1 MNKTVISCQVND
13 LSEAPKAALFDFAN
27 EETVHDVHNF
37 HRSLPGYRPTPLVRL
52 SGLAGYLGINQ
63 LSIKDESFRFDLKA
77 FKVLGASYAMAKCLG
92 EVIGLGDDALTCNN
106 IIAHK
111 SAYDHL
117 TFVTATDGNHG
128 RAVAWAANLFGCKS
142 VVYMPEGSSPVRLEA
157 IRKFGAKASVTG
169 LNFDDSVMYASQQAQ
184 ENGWILLQDTS
195 WEGYEKVPRHI
206 MQGYATLITE
216 SMGQGQEKK
225 LPTHVFV
232 QAGVGSFAAA
242 IIASLISLAGG
253 AAPKFI
259 VVEPEGAP
267 CLFESIKKGRRVR
280 IKGDLA
286 TIMAGLSC
294 GEPSRMGWKIL
305 KSAASAFLMCSDA
318 VARRGMKVLGNP
330 LEGDQ
335 RIISGESGAVTL
347 GALFEIMSDKD
358 NRKIRTDIG
367 LDSGSRVL
375 LFSTE
380 GDTDPDVYRDIVWA
394 LKTDE
399 RQEENNRPSGRHEL
413 GKHIQ
418 AEKTIRY

>member
-13 LSEAPKAALFDFAN
+13 LSETPKAALFDFVN
-27 EETVHDVHNF
+27 EKKIRDVHNF

-52 SGLAGYLGINQ
+52 SGLAGYLGIQQ
-63 LSIKDESFRFDLKA
+63 LLIKDENLRFDLQA

-92 EVIGLGDDALTCNN
+92 EVIGLKDDALTYNN

-128 RAVAWAANLFGCKS
+128 RAVAWAAKLFGCKS
-142 VVYMPEGSSPVRLEA
+142 VVYMPKGSSPIRLEA
-157 IRKFGAKASVTG
+157 IRKYGAEASITE
-169 LNFDDSVMYASQQAQ
+169 LNFDDSVMHASQKAQ
-184 ENGWILLQDTS
+184 ENGWTLLQDTS

-216 SMGQGQEKK
+216 SFCQGQEN

-242 IIASLISLAGG
+242 VLASLVNLAEGTS
-253 AAPKFI
+253 PTFI

-267 CLFESIKKGRRVR
+267 CLFASIKKGERVR
-280 IKGDLA
+280 ITGDLA

-294 GEPSRMGWKIL
+294 GEPSLMGWQIL

-330 LEGDQ
+330 VAGDQ

-358 NRKIRTDIG
+358 NRKIRKDIG
-367 LDSGSRVL
+367 LNSGSRVL

-394 LKTDE
+394 
-399 RQEENNRPSGRHEL
+399 
-413 GKHIQ
+413 
-418 AEKTIRY
+418 

>member
-1 MNKTVISCQVND
+1 MNKNVISCQIND
-13 LSEAPKAALFDFAN
+13 LSEASEGALFDFAN
-27 EETVHDVHNF
+27 EKTVRHVYNF
-37 HRSLPGYRPTPLVRL
+37 HLSLPGYRPSPLVRL

-63 LSIKDESFRFDLKA
+63 LSIKDENLRFDLKA

-92 EVIGLGDDALTCNN
+92 EVIGLKDDELTYNN

-128 RAVAWAANLFGCKS
+128 RAVAWAAKLFGCKS
-142 VVYMPEGSSPVRLEA
+142 VVYMPKGSSPIRLEA
-157 IRKFGAKASVTG
+157 IRNYGAEASVTG
-169 LNFDDSVMYASQQAQ
+169 LNFDDSVMYANQKAQ
-184 ENGWILLQDTS
+184 ENGWTLLQDTS
-195 WEGYEKVPRHI
+195 WEGYEKVPLHI
-206 MQGYATLITE
+206 MQGYSTLITE
-216 SMGQGQEKK
+216 SIDLVQEN

-242 IIASLISLAGG
+242 IVASLVSLAEG

-267 CLFESIKKGRRVR
+267 CLFESIKKGERVR

-294 GEPSRMGWKIL
+294 GEPSQMGWKIL
-305 KSAASAFLMCSDA
+305 KSAACAFVMCSDE

-330 LEGDQ
+330 LAKDPCV
-335 RIISGESGAVTL
+335 ISGESGAVTL
-347 GALFEIMSDKD
+347 GALFEIMTDKD
-358 NRKIRTDIG
+358 NRKIRKDIG
-367 LDSGSRVL
+367 LNSDSSVL

-394 LKTDE
+394 
-399 RQEENNRPSGRHEL
+399 
-413 GKHIQ
+413 
-418 AEKTIRY
+418 